1 MALSETS
8 TLEWITAIVREEL
21 GDDGIVLT
29 PDSTPAEVEGWD
41 SLAHVAIIVAVQKRI
56 GRRFTTDQI
65 EGLQTV
71 GDLVRLADE
80 TTVG

>member
-21 GDDGIVLT
+21 GDDDIVLT
-29 PDSTPAEVEGWD
+29 ADSTPAEVEGWD